1 MTFGPGRVGGLTE
14 ILKAVPVWEGIVIG
28 RFLRLGLAMVLVV
41 VAASCGGDD
50 DGGDTLTK
58 QEWTVAADSI
68 CVELNEQLEPIP
80 EPQTAEE
87 MVATGAEVAEIS
99 RTSLRE
105 LRALVPAEQDQ
116 EAVNEILDAYE
127 ELVDVGEEFL
137 RAAAAANWPEEASAE
152 VAALFDELEQATETA
167 QELSEGYGLQECFL
181 ATE

>member
-1 MTFGPGRVGGLTE
+1 MTFDPGRVGGLTE
-14 ILKAVPVWEGIVIG
+14 ILEAVPVQEAIVIG
-28 RFLRLGLAMVLVV
+28 RFSRLGLAMVLVV

-68 CVELNEQLEPIP
+68 CVELNEQLEAIP

-116 EAVNEILDAYE
+116 EVVNEILDAYE
-127 ELVDVGEEFL
+127 ELIDVGEEFL
-137 RAAAAANWPEEASAE
+137 QAAAAANWPEEASEE